1 MKIRVGRKLMLGTVA
16 TLVLAGIGVALVA
29 AGGIVAWEYSNSNAF
44 CTNMCHAV
52 HPEEP
57 KAHAASFHARVN
69 CVECHMGRLSTLQL
83 MAIKPTHINELWGM
97 IVGYER
103 PITTHSLRPA
113 RESCEACHWP
123 EARHN
128 DTMRVKYRYDNDP
141 KSTENRTTLQLHT
154 GTGAG
159 LASGD
164 KETDAQLSPGT
175 SVAKGIHWHIAQDL
189 EYVALDPQKQKIPL
203 IQVLDASGKV
213 KATYFD
219 PTAGI
224 SRADVDKM
232 PRRRIDCIDCHNA
245 AGHPFSNPANLV
257 DDALEEGRI
266 DRSLPSIKA
275 RSDAI
280 IQKASGISGPEEER
294 AAKFAALIADA
305 APQGEQK
312 PKTKEAEQKFAAE
325 MQRILLLS
333 SFAAKDLTWKTFP
346 NNVGHKDFPGCFRCH
361 DGKHMNAKG
370 EAVRLQCTLCHA
382 LPKVASDKG
391 VLTVQSTVSPDLT
404 PPSSHEE
411 PNWMHDHR
419 SQMDDSCKMCHGK
432 IQWGADGGSFCSN
445 PACHGRKWPEM
456 NLDAHAAPADATKP
470 AAPAPPAKPAA
481 PAKSDKPNKAERASG
496 QQLAVGQ

>member
-1 MKIRVGRKLMLGTVA
+1 MKIRLGRHFILGGVA
-16 TLVLAGIGVALVA
+16 TLVVA
-29 AGGIVAWEYSNSNAF
+29 AIALAMLATGGIVAWEYSNSDAF

-57 KAHAASFHARVN
+57 KAHAASFHARVH

-103 PITTHSLRPA
+103 PTMSHSLRPA

-123 EARHN
+123 EARHD
-128 DTMRVKYRYDNDP
+128 DTVRVKYRYADDA
-141 KSTENRTTLQLHT
+141 KSTESQTTLRMHT
-154 GTGAG
+154 GTGAIR
-159 LASGD
+159 ASGSD
-164 KETDAQLSPGT
+164 ETDVSLSPGT
-175 SVAKGIHWHIAQDL
+175 RVDKGIHWHIAQDL
-189 EYVALDPQKQKIPL
+189 EYVALDPQKQKIAL
-203 IQVLDASGKV
+203 VELHDAKGKV
-213 KATYFD
+213 TATYFD
-219 PTAGI
+219 PTAGV

-245 AGHPFSNPANLV
+245 SGHPFSNPADLV

-266 DRSLPSIKA
+266 DRSLPGIKT

-280 IQKASGISGPEEER
+280 IEKASGISGPEDER
-294 AAKFAALIADA
+294 AAKFAAVIAA
-305 APQGEQK
+305 LAPHGEQK
-312 PKTKEAEQKFAAE
+312 PKVKEAEQKFAAE

-333 SFAAKDLTWKTFP
+333 SFAAPDLTWKNFP

-361 DGKHMNAKG
+361 DGKHMNAAG
-370 EAVRLQCTLCHA
+370 EAIRLQCTLCHA
-382 LPKVASDKG
+382 LPQVVAENG
-391 VLTVQSTVSPDLT
+391 VRSVVSTVSPDLT

-419 SQMDDSCKMCHGK
+419 TQVDSSCEACHGK
-432 IQWGADGGSFCSN
+432 IQWGTDGGSFCSN

-456 NLDAHAAPADATKP
+456 DLDAHQAAPAED
-470 AAPAPPAKPAA
+470 AKPAA
-481 PAKSDKPNKAERASG
+481 PAQPAAPGKSKKVNKAEAASARG
-496 QQLAVGQ
+496 GNG